1 MDASDEQR
9 QSVPREGACDEAAGG
24 IVQRQGEAAT
34 LSLEPQTVATQ
45 RFDAASTP
53 HGFSETKLAQAS
65 SETFMQALD
74 EEAGK
79 NREAASASGVK
90 QDGAASAT
98 KKMKVPMWKGVA
110 AKIAM
115 LRAILA
121 GLLAFVKSPRASVR
135 SWYGDISASAIDLN
149 FLRARD
155 FATWIICVPSIAL
168 DITSA
173 VLLFTQQKDGGVQ
186 AALPV
191 SGNGTYGAYN
201 VTHIMVEERGEMTT
215 GDKVASRPACR
226 LR

>member
-1 MDASDEQR
+1 MLAASDLKRDLQ
-9 QSVPREGACDEAAGG
+9 C
-24 IVQRQGEAAT
+24 
-34 LSLEPQTVATQ
+34 
-45 RFDAASTP
+45 
-53 HGFSETKLAQAS
+53 GFFEL
-65 SETFMQALD
+65 
-74 EEAGK
+74 
-79 NREAASASGVK
+79 
-90 QDGAASAT
+90 GAAIHHD
-98 KKMKVPMWKGVA
+98 GVA

-121 GLLAFVKSPRASVR
+121 GLLVFVKSPRASVQ

-186 AALPV
+186 AALPL

-201 VTHIMVEERGEMTT
+201 VTHHVEERAEMTT

>member
-1 MDASDEQR
+1 MRA
-9 QSVPREGACDEAAGG
+9 
-24 IVQRQGEAAT
+24 
-34 LSLEPQTVATQ
+34 
-45 RFDAASTP
+45 F
-53 HGFSETKLAQAS
+53 
-65 SETFMQALD
+65 D

-79 NREAASASGVK
+79 NGEVASASGVK
-90 QDGAASAT
+90 QAEAASAT

-121 GLLAFVKSPRASVR
+121 GLMVFVTSPRGSVR

-173 VLLFTQQKDGGVQ
+173 VLLFTQQKDGGVE
-186 AALPV
+186 AALPL

-201 VTHIMVEERGEMTT
+201 VTHILVEERGEMTT
-215 GDKVASRPACR
+215 GDKVAASRPACR
-226 LR
+226 LRRFIAA